1 MRREQKERGRE
12 GGRWPKRK
20 RTKTRRGSRGGLFSE
35 DMRGEENLVSQGRRG
50 SNFLSS
56 ALSLGI
62 GKIPSRLSFE
72 GRNEK
77 FARKFSLFL
86 LIENLSIEGRGSRIE
101 ERNGT
106 FREEIIAS

>member
-35 DMRGEENLVSQGRRG
+35 DIREPRLARKER
-50 SNFLSS
+50 
-56 ALSLGI
+56 I
-62 GKIPSRLSFE
+62 ELSFISAIFGDWKDSFEAIVRREEREIREEIFPFSFNRE
-72 GRNEK
+72 GISRSK
-77 FARKFSLFL
+77 
-86 LIENLSIEGRGSRIE
+86 GRTRIE